1 MSKQKYDIVDVVEEI
16 VGFGYSVSVFAC
28 KYFYQVSNLE
38 ALSNSMDAYIA
49 DRFKQRLE
57 YFVFEHKQLTDKEKK
72 DFYQDLSSNKQNLN
86 YLNDFIEKAR
96 TTTYEYHVEILAKLS
111 VKLIKNKGLN
121 YYDDVILSYLNNFND
136 EDLNIFFSAIIA
148 SSFLDPTTKLKDKY
162 RVISNEWMELEDDK
176 EIRYFVLRK
185 FENANFIEDL
195 QYKENQVIFKCNNT
209 TYQFIDLMCID

>member
-1 MSKQKYDIVDVVEEI
+1 MSKQKYDIVDVAEEI

-86 YLNDFIEKAR
+86 YLYDFIEKAR

-162 RVISNEWMELEDDK
+162 RVINNEWMELEDDK